1 MNRKLLLLVTAV
13 VVAVLAV
20 VIPLTTA
27 SGHAGH
33 PSRAVA
39 AADAATVRT
48 ALCHDW
54 ERMDA
59 THKQAIVAGMREFFT
74 AHLDI
79 PDAWGTGL
87 KSDQAMK
94 LFNGY
99 CAPAYADNFRLYRL
113 YGDAATF
120 TPTAE

>member
-1 MNRKLLLLVTAV
+1 MNRKLLLLITLV
-13 VVAVLAV
+13 VAAVLAA
-20 VIPLTTA
+20 VIPLATA
-27 SGHAGH
+27 NGRSGH

-54 ERMDA
+54 KRMD
-59 THKQAIVAGMREFFT
+59 TPHKQAIVAGMREFFT

-79 PDAWGTGL
+79 PNAWGTGL
-87 KSDQAMK
+87 RSDQAMK

-99 CAPAYADNFRLYRL
+99 CEPAYADNFRLYRL

-120 TPTAE
+120 TPTAD

>member
-1 MNRKLLLLVTAV
+1 MNRKLLALVT
-13 VVAVLAV
+13 VAATLLLAA

-27 SGHAGH
+27 NGRSGHPA
-33 PSRAVA
+33 RAVA

-54 ERMDA
+54 KRMDA
-59 THKQAIVAGMREFFT
+59 AHKQAIVKGMHEFFT
-74 AHLDI
+74 GPLDI
-79 PDAWGTGL
+79 PNAWGTGL
-87 KSDQAMK
+87 TSDQAMK

-99 CAPAYADNFRLYRL
+99 CEPAYSDNFRLYRL

-120 TPTAE
+120 TPTAK